1 MQTATN
7 PSRSLH
13 LALEL
18 VPAALFI
25 ALLLLGLA
33 AATSAAFASSTNA
46 NADAD
51 GVSSALPVRVPV
63 AQAESGN
70 TTAWDING
78 DGRPDMIQVNDRGG
92 SLTGVQ
98 VQTAYDFDG
107 DGKPDF
113 VRTNTNSSATESAP

>member
-1 MQTATN
+1 MQTATTQ
-7 PSRSLH
+7 SRSLH
-13 LALEL
+13 PALDL
-18 VPAALFI
+18 IPAVVFI

-33 AATSAAFASSTNA
+33 AATSAAFASST

-78 DGRPDMIQVNDRGG
+78 DGRPDMIQVDERGG

-113 VRTNTNSSATESAP
+113 VRANNNSSATESAP

>member
-1 MQTATN
+1 MQTATTQ
-7 PSRSLH
+7 SRSLH
-13 LALEL
+13 PALDL
-18 VPAALFI
+18 MPAVVFI
-25 ALLLLGLA
+25 ALLLLGLT
-33 AATSAAFASSTNA
+33 AATSAAFASSA
-46 NADAD
+46 NAD

-78 DGRPDMIQVNDRGG
+78 DGRPDMIQVDDRGG

-113 VRTNTNSSATESAP
+113 VRANNNSSATESAP